1 MDALKM
7 LLYATPLAVSLAV
20 LAVRRWRKI
29 PPGFTDTVFSLVC
42 ISTSCMFVE
51 RLSDVPW
58 LYTMLAIFSLMAI
71 IVRQYRSK
79 EWGLSDTV
87 CGVVYMAAATRVF
100 MGLFS
105 LSWLPAVGVAAGA
118 MVIVFLAYC
127 LYLVWFVK

>member
-1 MDALKM
+1 METSEIVLCAALI
-7 LLYATPLAVSLAV
+7 AISLAV
-20 LAVRRWRKI
+20 LAVRRRRKR
-29 PPGFTDTVFSLVC
+29 PSGFADTVLSLVC
-42 ISTSCMFVE
+42 IGASCMLVE
-51 RLSDVPW
+51 RRGDVPW

-71 IVRQYRSK
+71 IVRQYRRK

-87 CGVVYMAAATRVF
+87 CGVIYMAAATRVF

-127 LYLVWFVK
+127 LYLVWFVE

>member
-71 IVRQYRSK
+71 IVRQYRRK
-79 EWGLSDTV
+79 EWGLPDTV
-87 CGVVYMAAATRVF
+87 CGVVYIAAATRVF

-118 MVIVFLAYC
+118 MIIVFLAYC
-127 LYLVWFVK
+127 LYPVWFVE

>member
-7 LLYATPLAVSLAV
+7 LLYAAPLVVSLAV
-20 LAVRRWRKI
+20 LAVRRWRKTT
-29 PPGFTDTVFSLVC
+29 PGFTDTVFSLVC

-51 RLSDVPW
+51 RLGDVPW

-71 IVRQYRSK
+71 IVRQYRRK
-79 EWGLSDTV
+79 EWGLPDTV

-118 MVIVFLAYC
+118 MIIVFLAYC

>member
-7 LLYATPLAVSLAV
+7 LLYAAPLVVSLAV

-51 RLSDVPW
+51 RLGDVPW

-71 IVRQYRSK
+71 IVRQYRK
-79 EWGLSDTV
+79 KGWMLVDIV
-87 CGVVYMAAATRVF
+87 CGVVYMAAATRLF
-100 MGLFS
+100 MGLLS
-105 LSWLPAVGVAAGA
+105 LSWLPAVGVAAA
-118 MVIVFLAYC
+118 ALVVVLLVYS

>member
-71 IVRQYRSK
+71 IVRQYRRK
-79 EWGLSDTV
+79 EWGLPDTV
-87 CGVVYMAAATRVF
+87 CGVVYIAAATRVL

-118 MVIVFLAYC
+118 MIIVFLAYC